1 MRLSQLFSFSNTSQ
15 TVALA
20 SALSF
25 GTQVV
30 FALLML
36 RWFTPQEVGEFSVI
50 SQIAFFWMTLALAQA
65 PLSLL
70 VNQARDAH
78 HEARSLW
85 RSSVLRW
92 CLLAPLALLALW
104 LSQLSMLPALWWVVL
119 IALCQLSWGLAQSFV
134 LRTGPPQR
142 QFFVRVVPPVC
153 YLLVAWVGSQFTEPT
168 QWQGPT
174 LLLAA
179 LIGYFVG
186 SLWLA
191 PAWLRSAGDVSKET
205 EQTNF
210 TSKKAQTLSEPS
222 SVSTHQ
228 IDNRSSF
235 LRLVHTFFDVLLAT
249 AVIIVWQR
257 LYGAQETG
265 WLSALLRVFGFVPAV
280 VHLAWAQVK
289 LTQPHSDNQHAMWIG
304 LLGCLSLVAMSLA
317 GLFALHMQ
325 WLDAQW
331 QGLAQYMWPLVLWQ
345 GGACFSAA
353 FSHHPF
359 QKGVAKKYS
368 LACIGIAGLQLV
380 LLFFPVIFTIEVSVQ
395 SHLIIFAALSSIS
408 LLGLA
413 KWMHSLH

>member
-1 MRLSQLFSFSNTSQ
+1 MLLSRWLNTSQ
-15 TVALA
+15 TVVLA
-20 SALSF
+20 SLLSF
-25 GTQVV
+25 STQVL

-78 HEARSLW
+78 LEARSLW

-92 CLLAPLALLALW
+92 CLLAPLACLVLW
-104 LSQLSMLPALWWVVL
+104 LSQLSLLPALWWVVC

-142 QFFVRVVPPVC
+142 QLFVRVVPPVC
-153 YLLVAWVGSQFTEPT
+153 SVLVAWAGSQFIEPT
-168 QWQGPT
+168 SWQGPT

-179 LIGYFVG
+179 LLGYFAG
-186 SLWLA
+186 SLWLL
-191 PAWLRSAGDVSKET
+191 PAWLPST
-205 EQTNF
+205 
-210 TSKKAQTLSEPS
+210 SEPI
-222 SVSTHQ
+222 TFTTQ
-228 IDNRSSF
+228 PQTDNRSSY
-235 LRLVHTFFDVLLAT
+235 LRLAHTFFDILLAT

-280 VHLAWAQVK
+280 IHMAWAQVK
-289 LTQPHSDNQHAMWIG
+289 LTQTKSDNKHSIVIG
-304 LLGCLSLVAMSLA
+304 FLGCLSLVAISLA

-325 WLDAQW
+325 WLDTQW
-331 QGLAQYMWPLVLWQ
+331 HGLAQYMWPLVLWQ
-345 GGACFSAA
+345 GSACLSAA

-359 QKGVAKKYS
+359 RVGLAKPYS
-368 LACIGIAGLQLV
+368 LACIGIAALQLGF
-380 LLFFPVIFTIEVSVQ
+380 LFAPAVFSFEISPHQ
-395 SHLIIFAALSSIS
+395 HLISFAAMSSIG
-408 LLGLA
+408 LLALA
-413 KWMHSLH
+413 KWMHGLR